1 MSRTRIVKGSI
12 TKITGGNHNICSR
25 ESSVNYIAGGRVTFN
40 GEKEGILYTNNPVF
54 PDELFINNIAIA
66 MVYFRPNS
74 TWNGEFGFDWLR
86 EKDNNLAL
94 TDDPA
99 YADIIEGG
107 YGNGST
113 DLTGGSTGTAYTKLK
128 TEYTKIPIIR
138 KPLEEGASV
147 PTETPST
154 EYFVPYLTLFSKE
167 FVDTLPETVINKPKY
182 EAELKVLVEIEDDI
196 DKLEFDLSTINT
208 DADNPLITI
217 DKVTLE
223 HNTKTEGLVNATD
236 ATIKIT
242 CHKDLDRDK
251 SINIYAYP
259 KDSSTKPLAQQ
270 LAERKLAGRITIL
283 KNNAEERKE
292 IKFVLVNVKTNIT
305 DTPLRDSN
313 GTFTTQDKINLY
325 NSFHQAL
332 VLPKIEI
339 SPTVL
344 DLSTNVD
351 FQVRTIE
358 GVPQYGKFIYSPT
371 DEANDRARGRRSGTV
386 GAIYEDRTDFFTT
399 IKTLFFNERDVTGNL
414 VNSRYQTMYFTA
426 FAMEV
431 KVYDGA
437 FGQIERVGIK
447 NLVLFNNTR
456 KTTTMIHEGLHG
468 LNLYHTHKDGNN
480 VISEPNRKYTYANGN
495 ETPSN
500 ATDNIMSYSDNRK
513 SIWNWQ
519 RLILRRNI

>member
-25 ESSVNYIAGGRVTFN
+25 ESSVNYIAGGKVTFN

-86 EKDNNLAL
+86 EKDNNLAP

-128 TEYTKIPIIR
+128 TEYTKIPITR
-138 KPLEEGASV
+138 KPLEEGAPV
-147 PTETPST
+147 PAETPST

-292 IKFVLVNVKTNIT
+292 IKFVLVKVET
-305 DTPLRDSN
+305 DVDSN
-313 GTFTTQDKINLY
+313 LFTSELGSFSIADREYLY

-332 VLPKIEI
+332 VLPILEN
-339 SPTVL
+339 SPNVL
-344 DLSTNVD
+344 DLSTNAD
-351 FQVRTIE
+351 FQVKIVG
-358 GVPQYGKFIYSPT
+358 GVPQYGLFIYNPT
-371 DEANDRARGRRSGTV
+371 DEANDISRGRSPGTV
-386 GAIYEDRTDFFTT
+386 GAIHEDRANFFSTVKSLFLNDTDAS
-399 IKTLFFNERDVTGNL
+399 GNL
-414 VNSRYQTMYFTA
+414 KNDRYQTGYFIA

-431 KVYDGA
+431 PVYDDA
-437 FGQIERVGIK
+437 FGQIEGNGIR
-447 NLVLFNNTR
+447 NLILFNSTR
-456 KTTTMIHEGLHG
+456 KTTTMAHEGLHG
-468 LNLYHTHKDGNN
+468 LGLYHTHRDGRG
-480 VISEPNRKYTYANGN
+480 VITQSDREYVYTRG
-495 ETPSN
+495 E
-500 ATDNIMSYSDNRK
+500 TDNIMSYSDNRK

-519 RLILRRNI
+519 KIILRRTIN